1 MKRVNEVGFYHL
13 KKRESWEFSR
23 APVWVFLGLLGF
35 FFFLLFV
42 SCQSFNK

>member
-23 APVWVFLGLLGF
+23 APVWVFLG